1 MTPGGLLR
9 RAVGRHRRRVAVGV
23 AGLST
28 HQAAETM
35 VPVAIGLVIDRAV
48 VTGDGGVLT
57 WSVVALAALFLTLTL
72 AWRLGARSLFG
83 AMQQET
89 HLLRVEVAGRALDP
103 RGAETSAPA
112 GELLSVATGD
122 AERASAVLDIVA
134 LVVAGSVAMVISAV
148 VLLRIDV
155 PLGLGVLIGVP
166 ILVVLLQFA
175 APLLTRRSGAQQAA
189 VGRLSGLATD
199 LVRGLHALRGLGAGH
214 NAGERYRRSSADAL
228 CSTLRAATPI
238 GVYRGSTTAASGLL
252 LAAVAGFA
260 GWFAVEGR
268 IGIGELITV
277 VGLAQFIA
285 EPVQL
290 FGFCGQAFAVAKAS
304 AARLVAVI
312 DTPNRVEPGDT
323 LLIDPPV
330 LRLSGI
336 EHGSLRGLDLRVD
349 PGEFVGVVTED
360 ARDAE
365 ALLELLSGR
374 VPAGPPTEETRSS
387 GAAVAV
393 GADVVPR
400 ADVAASRR
408 DEPGATPPSS
418 DVALLGGVPLTALRL
433 TELRSALLVE
443 NHHVDLF
450 EGTLRSAVLTGRPTA
465 TAEQVAAAL
474 RASAAD
480 EVVAA
485 HPDGLDHAVADRG
498 ATLSG
503 GQRQR
508 IGLTRALVA
517 DPPVLVLHDPT
528 TAVDAVTEESIATGL
543 ARLRHGADAP
553 TSRTTIVL
561 TSSPVLLAHTDRVVV
576 ITDGRVRAVGTHAG
590 LAATDERYRSGVL
603 R

>member
-1 MTPGGLLR
+1 
-9 RAVGRHRRRVAVGV
+9 
-23 AGLST
+23 
-28 HQAAETM
+28 M

-48 VTGDGGVLT
+48 VTGDGSLLS
-57 WSVVALAALFLTLTL
+57 WSVLALAGLFLTLAL
-72 AWRLGARSLFG
+72 AWRIGARSLFG

-89 HLLRVEVAGRALDP
+89 HLLRVEIAGRAMDP
-103 RGAETSAPA
+103 RGAETDAQT

-122 AERASAVLDIVA
+122 AERSAAVLDVVA
-134 LVVAGSVAMVISAV
+134 LVVAGSVAMIVSAV

-166 ILVVLLQFA
+166 ILVLLLQFA

-199 LVRGLHALRGLGAGH
+199 LIRGLHALRGLGAGH

-228 CSTLRAATPI
+228 RSTLRAATPI

-312 DTPNRVEPGDT
+312 DTPNRVEPGDAV
-323 LLIDPPV
+323 ISEAPV
-330 LRLSGI
+330 LALSGV
-336 EHGSLRGLDLRVD
+336 EHGSLRGLDLRVA

-374 VPAGPPTEETRSS
+374 VARAADGTASHRDTAVSGEPGAGPPAL
-387 GAAVAV
+387 AAGSV
-393 GADVVPR
+393 
-400 ADVAASRR
+400 
-408 DEPGATPPSS
+408 
-418 DVALLGGVPLTALRL
+418 LLGGVPLGELRL
-433 TELRSALLVE
+433 AELRATLVVE
-443 NHHVDLF
+443 HHHVDLF
-450 EGTLRSAVLTGRPTA
+450 EGTLRSAVLTGRPSA
-465 TAEQVAAAL
+465 RAEQVAAAL

-485 HPDGLDHAVADRG
+485 HPDGLDHVVADRG

-528 TAVDAVTEESIATGL
+528 TAVDAVTEESIAAGL
-543 ARLRHGADAP
+543 AGLRHGVDMTNP
-553 TSRTTIVL
+553 RTTIVL

-576 ITDGRVRAVGTHAG
+576 IADGRVRSEGTHAG
-590 LAATDERYRSGVL
+590 LAAIDERYRSGVL